1 MPRRRPP
8 KTAKAEQIPDR
19 GGGMPSTVGG
29 HSNSQASSYVELFWY
44 TLPINIFSGTHRPVF
59 EAQSCPRLVGCQN
72 RCVGGALKQTMTR
85 SQISIES
92 ARSAGPHVSDLLD
105 LARVAGQA
113 DAFESVLRS
122 GFDSERPRS
131 KNLRLV
137 TSGYQGRIKNI
148 SNTWALLRKNMVF
161 VCETLFFMGLRSAGI
176 RCA

>member
-1 MPRRRPP
+1 MVPQKATHPP
-8 KTAKAEQIPDR
+8 TP
-19 GGGMPSTVGG
+19 
-29 HSNSQASSYVELFWY
+29 N
-44 TLPINIFSGTHRPVF
+44 FSGTHFPPKYFRSPTDPSLRPSPVLDSWVARTRF
-59 EAQSCPRLVGCQN
+59 
-72 RCVGGALKQTMTR
+72 VGGALKQTMTR